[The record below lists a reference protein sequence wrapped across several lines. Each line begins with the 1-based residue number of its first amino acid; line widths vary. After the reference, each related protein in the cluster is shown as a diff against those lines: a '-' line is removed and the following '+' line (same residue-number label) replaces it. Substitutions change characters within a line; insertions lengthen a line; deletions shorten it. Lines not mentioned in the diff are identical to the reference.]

1 MLRPFPIFLIGLALT
16 ACVKVAKVSKAQ
28 SLNSEAPLT
37 TLAGS
42 EWQPEITSGSEQFIA
57 FKTGGEVMGHGGCNR
72 FFGSYTLSGDALVF
86 GPLASTRMACR
97 DMAAE
102 NEFMA
107 ALNSARTIEATHLR
121 LILKGEDGAPVLSLR
136 RRDWD

>member
-16 ACVKVAKVSKAQ
+16 ACVKVAKVSKAKM
-28 SLNSEAPLT
+28 PLT

-42 EWQPEITSGSEQFIA
+42 EWQPEITPNLTSGSEQFIA

-86 GPLASTRMACR
+86 GPLASTKMACP